1 MQRWRL
7 GMWLVFAIG
16 TSSAAAPAQREA
28 AIVAVLQTRT
38 SPVTARLL
46 PNRAPTPSVGIME
59 EEPGS
64 AGDQWLTTLW
74 QALFVATRATES
86 SVLDF
91 EVSLRVGGP
100 TDGPSAGL
108 LTATTLAALITG
120 KRVLPASSITG
131 VINPD
136 GSAGPVRGVVERLRT
151 AAAGGVKRFGFPV
164 GARQQADASGTVV
177 DLMVEGK
184 KLGVEVKELSSLD
197 DAFTFLTGQTLPRG
211 AAAAE
216 SEMELWP
223 AELLALSNTTAQV
236 RTEFEAERPQLTQ
249 ALEGVDP
256 KVAATQTE
264 PIERLARNADE
275 LAKNG
280 DTVRALAVWSLALTS
295 VRLAVQDLKLVR
307 ALDAKD
313 LTVVF
318 AVLAE
323 HEQAIPRERDALRAK
338 IDGRFP
344 NDTRANDVYAMDLLE
359 SVVTLGDA
367 LHAGAVAKELQGL
380 ASTGTVAEEHVV
392 RFRRA
397 ARQYAEELLR
407 VREELRNGERFVA
420 LYASLPAHKKSR
432 TPLDAAALSRGYLS
446 AGAASVKALKTLPS
460 FATFEP
466 DRLWLDVVGY
476 TELLATETNARA
488 KLVVA
493 ARQTISAASLAN
505 VYEALGGQVD
515 AKGTLSIRNTR
526 ALAAQLEQARQR
538 VFQSCGR
545 AKQDLGFIPFPARI
559 RFLNARTAREGTERQ
574 KTEALI
580 DLWLADWWCGLGARD
595 KR

>member
-7 GMWLVFAIG
+7 ISWLVLFVMSLPA
-16 TSSAAAPAQREA
+16 AAAPAQKEA
-28 AIVAVLQTRT
+28 AVVAVLPTRT
-38 SPVTARLL
+38 SPVTARLT
-46 PNRAPTPSVGIME
+46 RSPTPSVGILE

-64 AGDQWLTTLW
+64 AGAQWLTTLW
-74 QALFVATRATES
+74 QAVFVATRATGS

-100 TDGPSAGL
+100 IDGPSAGL
-108 LTATTLAALITG
+108 LTATTLAALIAG
-120 KRVLPASSITG
+120 KKVLPATSITG

-136 GSAGPVRGVVERLRT
+136 GSVGPVRDVVERLRA

-177 DLMVEGK
+177 DLLGEGK
-184 KLGVEVKELSSLD
+184 KLGVEVKELGSID
-197 DAFTFLTGQTLPRG
+197 EAFTFLTGQTLPRG
-211 AAAAE
+211 APATE

-223 AELLALSNTTAQV
+223 AELVAISNTTTQV

-249 ALEGVDP
+249 ALEGVDS
-256 KVAATQTE
+256 KIAATQTE
-264 PIERLARNADE
+264 PIERLARSADE

-280 DTVRALAVWSLALTS
+280 DTVRALAVWSLALTN
-295 VRLAVQDLKLVR
+295 VRLAVQDLRLVR

-313 LTVVF
+313 LTTVF

-338 IDGRFP
+338 IDTRFP
-344 NDTRANDVYAMDLLE
+344 NDTRANDVYAMDILE

-367 LHAGAVAKELQGL
+367 LRAGAVAKELQGL
-380 ASTGTVAEEHVV
+380 ASTGTVAEENVA
-392 RFRRA
+392 RFRRV

-407 VREELRNGERFVA
+407 VREELRNGDRFVG
-420 LYASLPAHKKSR
+420 LYASLPAHKKAR
-432 TPLDAAALSRGYLS
+432 APLDAAALSRGYLS
-446 AGAASVKALKTLPS
+446 AGAASVTALKALPG
-460 FATFEP
+460 FEAFEH

-488 KLVVA
+488 KLVVS

-515 AKGTLSIRNTR
+515 AKGSFTIRNTR
-526 ALAAQLEQARQR
+526 ALAAQLEQARLR

-545 AKQDLGFIPFPARI
+545 AKQELGFIPFPARI
-559 RFLNARTAREGTERQ
+559 RFLNARAEREGSDRQ
-574 KTEALI
+574 KTDALA
-580 DLWLADWWCGLGARD
+580 DLWVADWWCGLGVRD